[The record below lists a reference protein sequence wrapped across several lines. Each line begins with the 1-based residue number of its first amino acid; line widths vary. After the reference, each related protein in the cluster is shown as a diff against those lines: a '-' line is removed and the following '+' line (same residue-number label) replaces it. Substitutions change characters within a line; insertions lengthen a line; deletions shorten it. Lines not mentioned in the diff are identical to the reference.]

1 MAHEFESGFS
11 VREVPWH
18 GLGTIVQDAPTS
30 RDALHLAGL
39 DWTVIQRPVIVDG
52 NEVPNYKANVRDNDN
67 SVLGIVTD
75 RYRIVQNTEAFDFT
89 DSLIGDEV
97 RYETAGSLRKG
108 KTIWLLAKMPEKK
121 VLDDAFDPYICF
133 SNSHDGTGAIKVC
146 MTPIRVVCNNT
157 LNLALNSASRTWST
171 KHVGDISAK
180 LAEAKHTLMLAND
193 YMDNLAEEADRLANS
208 TISNEEIF
216 NIIKELF
223 PIDKDDSDRQK
234 NNVMKIR
241 QDIITCYFAPDLVKF
256 ANTKW
261 GVINAVSDWCGHAAP
276 NRNTVEYRDNN
287 WGRIMGGHP
296 VLDKAYQLV
305 GATA

>member
-1 MAHEFESGFS
+1 MAHEFETGFS
-11 VREVPWH
+11 VREKPWH
-18 GLGTIVQDAPTS
+18 GLGIVVQDAPTS
-30 RDALHLAGL
+30 REALRLAGL
-39 DWTVIQRPVIVDG
+39 DWVVEQRPVIVDG
-52 NEVPNYKANVRDNDN
+52 NEVPNYKANVRNTDN

-108 KTIWLLAKMPEKK
+108 KTIWLLAKMPEQKI
-121 VLDDAFDPYICF
+121 LDDAIDPYICF

-157 LNLALNSASRTWST
+157 LNLALNNASRTWST
-171 KHVGDISAK
+171 KHIGDISAK

-193 YMDNLAEEADRLANS
+193 YMDSLAIEADHLANS
-208 TISNEEIF
+208 SLSNDEIF

-241 QDIITCYFAPDLVKF
+241 QDIIACYFAPDLVKF

-261 GVINAVSDWCGHAAP
+261 GVVNAVADWCGHAEPA
-276 NRNTVEYRDNN
+276 RNTAEYRDNN